1 MTGDE
6 NTDVNG
12 VVTDDSDTNDLDT
25 NDLDTNDSD
34 TNDLDTTRSPRHLS
48 RRTVLTATAGI
59 GITGLSG
66 CLTLS
71 PKVSVSG
78 IGNSDVFRKVSVS
91 EPWASGRVVAS
102 VSFTSTATTNL
113 GVRGLTVIGSSGT
126 EFDTA
131 AVQSGQSKKSIFLPI
146 GKSTLS
152 AVDFDG
158 ETVDSVEVTVRGNK
172 IL

>member
-1 MTGDE
+1 MTGNE

-12 VVTDDSDTNDLDT
+12 LETDDSDAS
-25 NDLDTNDSD
+25 DSD
-34 TNDLDTTRSPRHLS
+34 TNNSNTTRSPRELS
-48 RRTVLTATAGI
+48 RRTMLTATAGI

-78 IGNSDVFRKVSVS
+78 LGTSDVFRKVSVS

-102 VSFTSTATTNL
+102 VSFTPTATTKL
-113 GVRGLTVIGSSGT
+113 GVRGLTVIGSTGT

-131 AVQSGQSKKSIFLPI
+131 AVQSGQSKKSIFLPV
-146 GKSTLS
+146 GKSTLT

-158 ETVDSVEVTVRGNK
+158 KTVDSVEVTVRGNK
-172 IL
+172 LL